1 MKKLTKTFASII
13 AISMVLPLAACSK
26 TNKKDKAVIDAADTF
41 AEALLSCDSEEVA
54 DLSDDA
60 DTDVL
65 DDYMTFSSSKED
77 VCDAIIEGIEFKVDK
92 KSVDRDDK
100 KASVKVTFTMPDY
113 EAVADDED
121 YENEDDIIDLLEE
134 ADTIDIE
141 VTVKFKLN
149 KDDEWV
155 VTNAEDVAEE
165 VFDFNVNYP
174 FSTGI
179 TGNYTGK
186 MEDMGFSVDLTL
198 ELRSDNTFT
207 MVMDMTEFMNQ
218 LSEEYGYEL
227 TDEDLADMIES
238 VVGVYSIDGDEICLA
253 ALSDGNVD
261 ELYGTIKGDMITLED
276 SGETIVFYKD

>member
-1 MKKLTKTFASII
+1 
-13 AISMVLPLAACSK
+13 MVLPLAACSK

-121 YENEDDIIDLLEE
+121 YEDEDDIIDLLEE